1 MKWKATVEELS
12 ESKVIL
18 SVDDDAM
25 ECGGCALA
33 SFCAPERSCRVE
45 LPLDGHRHV
54 KVGAHVEVSAPDAVR
69 WRAILYCLV
78 LPVLFSGLAAAAVA
92 IADGSELMVALAVVC
107 APVLY
112 FLLFMAFY
120 GRHAGESL
128 WRIEEIID

>member
-1 MKWKATVEELS
+1 MKWRATVEERS

-18 SVDDDAM
+18 SIDDDAT

-54 KVGAHVEVSAPDAVR
+54 KVGAQVEISAHESVR
-69 WRAILYCLV
+69 WRAILYCLF

-92 IADGSELMVALAVVC
+92 VADGSELMMALAVVC
-107 APVLY
+107 APILY
-112 FLLFMAFY
+112 FLLFVVLG

>member
-1 MKWKATVEELS
+1 MKWRATVEELS

-18 SVDDDAM
+18 SVDDDAT

-54 KVGAHVEVSAPDAVR
+54 KVGAQVEILAPESVR

-78 LPVLFSGLAAAAVA
+78 LPVLFAGLAAAAVA
-92 IADGSELMVALAVVC
+92 VADGSELMVALAVVC

-112 FLLFMAFY
+112 FLLFVVLG